1 MSSQG
6 PTGSAGYAYPLIRD
20 AQDWTRRLK
29 EQRLYTSYNAP
40 GGDNNTDM
48 SPPWLK
54 FGNDIR
60 LSYNQGRFSCAGV
73 TGGCT
78 GSAFSGVIPL
88 APAEGGEGF
97 RTGTLQFLGG
107 ETPSYVKVSDK
118 VGLNIQNSDFT
129 VEWWMNMATGGPS
142 FPRPFT
148 YSYGT
153 VGAGTQEFGV
163 SIEGS
168 DAPGGRTFYVWN
180 GNESGFG
187 NVSFTFPTGLYDSW
201 HHFAIVGQGGNTIT
215 VYIDGATT
223 PEQTFTS
230 TNYYIAWNQDL
241 TQTWNIGA
249 FPQDEQQASVSFVGY
264 MTNFR
269 VVNGTAV
276 YTAPFTKPS
285 APLTAIANSKL
296 LFNSTTDPT
305 AFTDTSLDFVE
316 TSVTVVGE
324 PPPAWSSQVLF

>member
-6 PTGSAGYAYPLIRD
+6 PTGPVGYVYPLLRD
-20 AQDWTRRLK
+20 AQDWTRQLK
-29 EQRLYTSYNAP
+29 ERRLYTSYSD
-40 GGDNNTDM
+40 GLKDM

-78 GSAFSGVIPL
+78 GGAFSGVIPL
-88 APAEGGEGF
+88 VPAEGGGEGF

-129 VEWWMNMATGGPS
+129 VEWWMNMATGGPN

-153 VGAGTQEFGV
+153 VGSGTQEFGV

-168 DAPGGRTFYVWN
+168 DSPGARTFYVWN
-180 GNESGFG
+180 ENDTGFG
-187 NVSFTFPTGLYDSW
+187 NVSFTFPDGLYDSW
-201 HHFAIVGQGGNTIT
+201 HHFAIVGSGADTIT
-215 VYIDGATT
+215 VYIDGVTSLD
-223 PEQTFTS
+223 QTFTS
-230 TNYYIAWNQDL
+230 TNYNIAWNQEL

-249 FPQDEQQASVSFVGY
+249 YPQDSQQADVSFVGY

-285 APLTAIANSKL
+285 APLEAITGSVL
-296 LFNSTTDPT
+296 LFNSTTEPT

-316 TSVTVVGE
+316 TSVTTVGE
-324 PPPAWSSQVLF
+324 PQPAWSSQSLF